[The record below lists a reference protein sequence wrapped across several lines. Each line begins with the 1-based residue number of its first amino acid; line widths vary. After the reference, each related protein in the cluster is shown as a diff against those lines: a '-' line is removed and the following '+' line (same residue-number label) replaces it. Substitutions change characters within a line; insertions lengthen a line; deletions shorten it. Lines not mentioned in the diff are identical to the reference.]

1 MGNSDPVK
9 YRKISN
15 KSKIHHLGPLDL
27 WQTAKGMKQPPLR
40 PRLERLRPGEPV
52 AWEAKKPGQV
62 MVWDIQEGHDFE

>member
-52 AWEAKKPGQV
+52 A
-62 MVWDIQEGHDFE
+62 